1 MNIIYNDNEVIG
13 KIEDIKQLFLNRIK
27 EEIDTEELEISEK
40 LEDTEKKNSDF
51 FECVHE
57 CIFRLLQFK
66 QAFKEGT
73 FIEEAEDSI
82 RKCKE
87 NNYE

>member
-40 LEDTEKKNSDF
+40 LVNIGNILDLLNELEKEIINEPIKV
-51 FECVHE
+51 FENPMGG
-57 CIFRLLQFK
+57 F
-66 QAFKEGT
+66 
-73 FIEEAEDSI
+73 
-82 RKCKE
+82 
-87 NNYE
+87 NYYVI